1 MDDNHGEGVI
11 TMADLGVQLGV
22 MQQQI
27 TDIVRRLDN
36 MEELTASIHNM
47 AISITKLTDNT
58 EAMKE
63 HVERISTDVDELK
76 TKPAKRWESVV
87 AALIA
92 GVVGAIIGHFFK

>member
-1 MDDNHGEGVI
+1 MGENSGAGVI
-11 TMADLGVQLGV
+11 TMADVGVQLGV

-27 TDIVRRLDN
+27 SDIVRRLDN
-36 MEELTASIHNM
+36 MEELTASIHDM

-58 EAMKE
+58 ESMKE
-63 HVERISTDVDELK
+63 HVARISADVDELK